1 LIKALIMNYLFDT
14 NVLLKYLRDDTF
26 KDKLEAEFDLSNPEN
41 RNLIS
46 IVTVGELMSLS
57 LRNKWG
63 ARRIRKLNFI
73 IKKFIIVD
81 IRYMTLVNKYAEID
95 AFSQGKLKDKSL
107 NTSSRNMGKNDLWI
121 AATASLINARL
132 ITYDKDFDH
141 LDKVFVDVI
150 LMTD

>member
-1 LIKALIMNYLFDT
+1 MNYLFDT

-57 LRNKWG
+57 LRNQWG
-63 ARRIRKLNFI
+63 TRRIQRLDFI

-81 IRYMTLVNKYAEID
+81 IRYLNLARSYAEID
-95 AFSQGKLKDKSL
+95 AFSQGKLKHKPL

-121 AATASLINARL
+121 AATASLVNARL
-132 ITYDKDFDH
+132 ITYDKDFEH
-141 LDKVFVDVI
+141 LDDVFVEVV
-150 LMTD
+150 LMMD

>member
-1 LIKALIMNYLFDT
+1 MNYLFDT
-14 NVLLKYLRDDTF
+14 NVLLKYLREDTF
-26 KDKLEAEFDLSNPEN
+26 KDKLEAEFDMANPEN

>member
-1 LIKALIMNYLFDT
+1 MNYLFDT

-41 RNLIS
+41 RNIIS

-57 LRNKWG
+57 LRNQWG
-63 ARRIRKLNFI
+63 ARRIQRLDFI

-81 IRYMTLVNKYAEID
+81 IRYLNLARCYAEID
-95 AFSQGKLKDKSL
+95 AFSQGKLKDKPL

-121 AATASLINARL
+121 AATASLVNARL
-132 ITYDKDFDH
+132 ITYDKDFEH
-141 LDKVFVDVI
+141 LDDVFVNII
-150 LMTD
+150 LMT

>member
-1 LIKALIMNYLFDT
+1 MNYLFDT

>member
-1 LIKALIMNYLFDT
+1 MNYLYDT
-14 NVLLKYLRDDTF
+14 NVLLKYLREDTF
-26 KDKLEAEFDLSNPEN
+26 KDKLEAEFDMANPEN

-57 LRNKWG
+57 LRNQWG
-63 ARRIRKLNFI
+63 ARRIRKLDFI

-81 IRYMTLVNKYAEID
+81 IRYLNLAQRYAEID
-95 AFSQGKLKDKSL
+95 AFSQGKLKDKPL

-121 AATASLINARL
+121 AATASLVNARL

-141 LDKVFVDVI
+141 LGSIFVDVV
-150 LMTD
+150 LMTN